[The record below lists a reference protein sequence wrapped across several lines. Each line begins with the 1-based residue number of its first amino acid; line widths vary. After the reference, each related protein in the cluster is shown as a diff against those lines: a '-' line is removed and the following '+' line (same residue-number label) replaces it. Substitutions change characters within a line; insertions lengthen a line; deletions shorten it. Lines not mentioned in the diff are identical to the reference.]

1 LLSDHREFP
10 AKPES
15 AQEARAHALEMADR
29 WGVAADGLASVVTE
43 LVVNAIVH
51 AGGRF
56 TLFLCLDGGVFI
68 VEVADPSTDLPE
80 TRTPADDDPRGRGLV
95 IVEALSRD
103 WGVRAGRAGKVIWAE
118 LDVDSAERGRTG
130 S

>member
-1 LLSDHREFP
+1 MLSDHREFP

-29 WGVAADGLASVVTE
+29 WGVAAEGLASVVTE

-56 TLFLCLDGGVFI
+56 RLSLCLDGGAFI
-68 VEVADPSTDLPE
+68 VEVADPSTDLPQS
-80 TRTPADDDPRGRGLV
+80 RTPADDDPRGRGLL
-95 IVEALSRD
+95 IVDALSRD
-103 WGVRAGRAGKVIWAE
+103 WGVRTGRGGKVIWAE
-118 LDVDSAERGRTG
+118 LDIDSVEEARSGP
-130 S
+130 

>member
-10 AKPES
+10 AKPEC
-15 AQEARAHALEMADR
+15 AQEARAHALEIANR
-29 WGVAADGLASVVTE
+29 WGVSADGLASVVTE

-56 TLFLCLDGGVFI
+56 TLSLCVDGGAFM
-68 VEVADPSTDLPE
+68 VEVADPSTNLPE
-80 TRTPADDDPRGRGLV
+80 TRRPADDDPRGRGLV
-95 IVEALSRD
+95 IVEAFSRD
-103 WGVRAGRAGKVIWAE
+103 WGVRADRGGKVIWAE
-118 LDVDSAERGRTG
+118 LEVG